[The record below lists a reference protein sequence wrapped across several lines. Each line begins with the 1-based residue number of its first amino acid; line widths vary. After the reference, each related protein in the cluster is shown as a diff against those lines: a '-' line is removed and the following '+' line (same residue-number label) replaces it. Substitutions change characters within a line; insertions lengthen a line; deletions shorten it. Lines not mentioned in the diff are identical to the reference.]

1 MDARDVS
8 ALHDS
13 MRRYG
18 LPGVLTP
25 ADPRNPAGDWRVVDP
40 ADQRDITEA
49 TLDAV
54 AAAGRQQPTRGFVIA
69 RG

>member
-8 ALHDS
+8 PLYDS

-25 ADPRNPAGDWRVVDP
+25 VDPQNRSGAWRVVDP
-40 ADQRDITEA
+40 VDQRDITDA
-49 TLDAV
+49 TLAAV
-54 AAAGRQQPTRGFVIA
+54 AAADRHQPTRGFVIA
-69 RG
+69 R